1 MENYINN
8 YILAQEI
15 RISLNIRTTIILRS
29 KDILCFSFT
38 QTTKLLNYMQSY
50 SFSFSLYIYHSKSVF
65 IQHSKYCSQGNS
77 TIW

>member
-1 MENYINN
+1 MVIKNYINN

-15 RISLNIRTTIILRS
+15 RVSLNIRTSIILRS

-50 SFSFSLYIYHSKSVF
+50 SFSFSLYVYHSKKCFYSAF
-65 IQHSKYCSQGNS
+65 
-77 TIW
+77 